1 MQQHYRINC
10 GFKYL
15 VLFHTQGLHSLELT
29 CSLASLAAIELP
41 CLPELLM
48 EVPVAREAQ
57 QYYST
62 TNPSSQTSSLRAYHA
77 PDDYPQ
83 NKGIRVVGTGHPPR
97 AICMFCMNQESA
109 YS

>member
-29 CSLASLAAIELP
+29 CSLASLAAIELS

-48 EVPVAREAQ
+48 ELFQLHVKHN
-57 QYYST
+57 SI
-62 TNPSSQTSSLRAYHA
+62 SQLLTHHHRHLVCVHIILLMIIPKTRAF
-77 PDDYPQ
+77 
-83 NKGIRVVGTGHPPR
+83 G
-97 AICMFCMNQESA
+97 
-109 YS
+109 